1 MIMKL
6 KINLSIFFIL
16 LGINTVQAQ
25 EENSRIAFKG
35 YLSGM
40 PQISWNTLTLDTI
53 SQFDRADQYLLHNR
67 LNFDWYPSDKIT
79 GTIQFRNQLMYGDF
93 TKAHNIENGLH
104 TESYFLPLTFI
115 LNYGEAGLLSIS
127 TDRAW
132 LQYTHKDLEIKV
144 GRQRINWGQTFVW
157 NPNDIFNAYNFF
169 DFDYVERPGAD
180 AIRTIYYPN
189 YTSTVEVAAKL
200 DSAANVTA
208 AALYRFNKSGFD
220 FQFLGGY
227 YSQPAMNAMLQDDTD
242 ADWIGGV
249 GITGDFKGIS
259 LRTEATY
266 MHPTIDSR
274 NEKEYF
280 LWSIGLDYSFQN
292 QLYISGEIFYSNNVE
307 LDLGS
312 DINSLNNSSLTV
324 KNLAF
329 AKYNG
334 FVQLSYPIT
343 PIITTTL
350 SGMVFTDDK
359 MTGFFFGPYLDY
371 SIVDNL
377 DLALYFQFFK
387 FNYEFA
393 FGEIENQTSYA
404 FLRLKW
410 SF

>member
-1 MIMKL
+1 MKVKDIFYTL
-6 KINLSIFFIL
+6 VFSFFISTL
-16 LGINTVQAQ
+16 KAQ
-25 EENSRIAFKG
+25 EGDSKLAIKG

-40 PQISWNTLTLDTI
+40 PQMSWNTLRFDTL
-53 SQFDRADQYLLHNR
+53 SQFERADHYLLHNR
-67 LNFDWYPSDKIT
+67 LNFDWYPSDKLT

-93 TKAHNIENGLH
+93 TKEQNFENGFH
-104 TESYFLPLTFI
+104 TENYFLPFTYFY
-115 LNYGEAGLLSIS
+115 NYGDAGLLSIS
-127 TDRAW
+127 TDRVW
-132 LQYTHKDLEIKV
+132 LQYTHNDLEVKV

-169 DFDYVERPGAD
+169 DFDYAERPGAD

-189 YTSTVEVAAKL
+189 YTSTIEIAAKL
-200 DSAANVTA
+200 DSAANLTA

-220 FQFLGGY
+220 FQFISGY
-227 YSQPAMNAMLQDDTD
+227 YSQPAINAITNEDID
-242 ADWIGGV
+242 ADWIGGA
-249 GITGDFKGIS
+249 GITGDYKGVS

-266 MHPTIDSR
+266 MYPTNESR

-280 LWSIGLDYSFQN
+280 LWSVGLDYSFQN
-292 QLYISGEIFYSNNVE
+292 QLYISGEFFYSNNVE
-307 LDLGS
+307 LNLGS

-334 FVQLSYPIT
+334 FAQLSYPIT
-343 PIITTTL
+343 PIFKTTL
-350 SGMVFTDDK
+350 SGMVFSDEK

-371 SIVDNL
+371 SIMDNL

-387 FNYEFA
+387 FNYKTL
-393 FGEIENQTSYA
+393 FGEIESQTSYA

-410 SF
+410 NF